1 MCDNQPNFELHTRC
15 KFLKST
21 TRCKTLAQTVE
32 QTTTVTTQGTWY
44 NIPFDAARI
53 AAKLID
59 KKNITS
65 MAVTVNDASSVF
77 STELETFSLR
87 KCGNSLYIWHTNSR
101 LGVSCFSSCHG
112 LTAQSVTYIKR
123 KTKRY
128 NVALLNCLCK
138 SEGII
143 TILSRFDIRNARL
156 VVFTSLRF
164 TMCGV
169 FSFVIHYYLCHL
181 IK

>member
-1 MCDNQPNFELHTRC
+1 
-15 KFLKST
+15 
-21 TRCKTLAQTVE
+21 
-32 QTTTVTTQGTWY
+32 
-44 NIPFDAARI
+44 
-53 AAKLID
+53 
-59 KKNITS
+59 

-128 NVALLNCLCK
+128 DVALLNCLCK

-164 TMCGV
+164 TMCGG